1 LLSSAS
7 PVIGEVLGR
16 YRGDIGR
23 YLQRPPRHRR
33 GDVPRVRVR
42 VGGRVGA
49 GDVPRVRVRVGGR
62 VGAGVRAGIRVG
74 VGVGVRV
81 RLRLRLRLRV
91 TVG

>member
-1 LLSSAS
+1 MLSSAS

-23 YLQRPPRHRR
+23 YLQRPPRHWR

-42 VGGRVGA
+42 VA
-49 GDVPRVRVRVGGR
+49 GR
-62 VGAGVRAGIRVG
+62 VGAGVRVGVRVG

-81 RLRLRLRLRV
+81 RVRLRLRLRV